1 MQILALALFVWNPL
15 QDARTLDAQIRDVTV
30 FTDSALVH
38 RVAQIPAGGGRFAV
52 EGLPLS
58 ADPEQVRVR
67 CIGGDVTDVDVTR
80 MQAPR
85 MADARREELRRRLA
99 EVTADLEALDD
110 ERRIVDSGVAA
121 ANQFLTVT
129 SQESKPAQITGVMDY
144 ERWVK
149 TQDSLLARL
158 RELRK
163 SSRELDDRR
172 EGLTKEKAEL
182 ERLLGAAEVSGDVTA
197 LRVQVAIVASAAST
211 LEVEYVVSNVGWRP
225 LYDLRTAADARS
237 VELVY
242 RAQVFQRSG
251 EDWND
256 VDLSL
261 STAQPQIGAQGPDPL
276 QAWVNLLDPSA
287 RLGAMGYDGGVAAP
301 TAGRA
306 LKDAELAG
314 APMSTASRPF
324 AAVESQGLSVRFHL
338 QSRGM
343 LPSRPEPTRVLVGQ
357 QSLAVAP
364 EYFCTPALDDH
375 VWLRGKTKNTSEWT
389 ILPGEAS
396 VYFGADYLGRA
407 QLSAVQP
414 GEEFTLHLG
423 RDPGLSLERVQT
435 EDLAKQPG
443 VFSSRTTQVDGWR
456 VKLQNRGALVARP
469 DGAALV
475 FVREALPRATDD
487 RIKVELTDAK
497 PSPSDDARWKKDF
510 EEKGFVTWAL
520 TVPRAGEA
528 LLTWRVKLSFPEGL
542 QIAR

>member
-1 MQILALALFVWNPL
+1 MPILALALWLWTPL

-67 CIGGDVTDVDVTR
+67 CVGGDVTDVDVTR

-85 MADARREELRRRLA
+85 MADARREELRRRLI
-99 EVTADLEALDD
+99 ELTADLGALDD
-110 ERRIVDSGVAA
+110 ERRVIDAGVAA
-121 ANQFLTVT
+121 ANQFLSVT

-163 SSRELDDRR
+163 SSRELDARR
-172 EGLTKEKAEL
+172 DGLVREKSEV
-182 ERLLGAAEVSGDVTA
+182 ERLLGGADVVGDVTA
-197 LRVQVAIVASAAST
+197 LRVQAAIVASAPST

-242 RAQVFQRSG
+242 RAQVFQQSG

-261 STAQPQIGAQGPDPL
+261 STAQPQIGAEGPDPMP
-276 QAWVNLLDPSA
+276 AWVNLLDSSS
-287 RLGAMGYDGGVAAP
+287 RLSAMGYASDKAVPGVLREYESADAPASPAA
-301 TAGRA
+301 
-306 LKDAELAG
+306 
-314 APMSTASRPF
+314 RPF

-338 QSRGM
+338 PSRGT
-343 LPSRPEPTRVLVGQ
+343 LPSRPEPARVLVGQ

-364 EYFCTPALDDH
+364 EYLCTPALDDH
-375 VWLRGKTKNTSEWT
+375 VWLRGKTKNTTEWT

-396 VYFGADYLGRA
+396 VYFGADFLGRA
-407 QLSAVQP
+407 QLKAVQP

-469 DGAALV
+469 DGAAVV

-497 PSPSDDARWKKDF
+497 PSPSEDARWKKDF

-520 TVPRAGEA
+520 TVPRGGEA

-542 QIAR
+542 KIAR